1 MVFSSE
7 LHVER
12 VEKPTDGNEGHGL
25 DGLLEIV
32 HRDMCKDE
40 FLLERKTSGEEGG
53 MDYSKEGDGRGIP
66 WGRCYI
72 LRTSSTLVRLC
83 VSRLTVFRS
92 LTVAFQ
98 FLL

>member
-12 VEKPTDGNEGHGL
+12 VEKLTDGNEGHGP

-53 MDYSKEGDGRGIP
+53 MDYSKERGRKKYPLGP
-66 WGRCYI
+66 
-72 LRTSSTLVRLC
+72 
-83 VSRLTVFRS
+83 
-92 LTVAFQ
+92 
-98 FLL
+98 LLYS